1 MQNAHCHRLEN
12 KANRQSKMFKAARLG
27 ITIGMEITNLG
38 KMKQEDR
45 SSVISK
51 LGILNYIKK
60 AICLEELEHHLR

>member
-38 KMKQEDR
+38 KMKQEDQLR
-45 SSVISK
+45 
-51 LGILNYIKK
+51 
-60 AICLEELEHHLR
+60 ICFHHTDSLRKT